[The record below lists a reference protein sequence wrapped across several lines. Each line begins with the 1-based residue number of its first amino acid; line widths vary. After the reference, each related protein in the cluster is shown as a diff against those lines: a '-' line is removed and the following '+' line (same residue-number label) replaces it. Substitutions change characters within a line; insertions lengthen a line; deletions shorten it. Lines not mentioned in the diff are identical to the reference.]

1 MRKTVDFLSVV
12 LLAGAA
18 VAFSVGVRAT
28 INDRVFAANNLRCGG
43 FLSDNDFKHAP
54 RISTQPLASR

>member
-18 VAFSVGVRAT
+18 VAFSVGVRALG
-28 INDRVFAANNLRCGG
+28 DER
-43 FLSDNDFKHAP
+43 D
-54 RISTQPLASR
+54 LASLYWLVAGALLLRSSTDLLRPKPDGR